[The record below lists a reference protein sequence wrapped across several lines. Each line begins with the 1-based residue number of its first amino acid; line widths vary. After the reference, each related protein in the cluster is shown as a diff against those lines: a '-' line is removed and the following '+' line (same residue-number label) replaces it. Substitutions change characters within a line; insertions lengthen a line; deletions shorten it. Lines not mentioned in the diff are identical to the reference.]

1 MTEMQQIP
9 RRDEIPEPYRWD
21 LTTIYPDDAAWE
33 QDVAAIEGMLGDV
46 AALQGRVARS
56 ADDLL
61 AALRLRDQASMRL
74 SQVYVYAN
82 RRFDSDT
89 TDPVGQALA
98 ERAGTLAAKVSAAL
112 AFIDPEILS
121 APEAQIRAWLREH
134 PDLAVYEYA
143 LDQLLRQRAHVRS
156 AEVEAILAQFSDITR
171 APGEIFEVLT
181 NADLSFP
188 TIEDEQGQPVQLS
201 HGRYLRFLRSPDRRV
216 RRDAFIGYY
225 SAFQGI
231 RNTLGASLAAQVRT
245 HVLNARVRHYSSSLA
260 AALTPTDIP
269 VEVYHNLIATV
280 NANLSRLHRY
290 LRLRRRMMGLDELHF
305 YDLYAPLVPEAD
317 VAVPYAEGERLVRA
331 AFAPLG
337 EEYGAAI
344 AEAFSSRWIDV
355 YENVGKRS
363 GAYSDGAYTTAP
375 FMLLNYQDRLN
386 DVFTLA
392 HELGHAMH
400 SYFTRKTQP
409 YVYGDYT
416 IFVAEVAS
424 TLNEALLTDYLLQT
438 RDDPILRRYLIVE
451 QLEDIRTTLFRQT
464 MFAQF
469 ELEIHRRAE
478 ADEPLTTELFST
490 IYRDL
495 VMRYHGAE
503 VTLDEQIALEWA
515 RIPHFYYNF
524 YVYQYAT
531 GLSAALALHKR
542 IVSEG
547 RPAIERYLR
556 FLRSGSSRPSIEL
569 LRDAG
574 VDMLS
579 PAPIQAA
586 MDHFDTLLSDLEQMT
601 ETAQR

>member
-1 MTEMQQIP
+1 MTEMQKIP
-9 RRDEIPEPYRWD
+9 RRDEIPEQYRWD

-33 QDVAAIEGMLGDV
+33 QDIAAIESMLGDV

-61 AALRLRDQASMRL
+61 AALRMRDQVSMRL
-74 SQVYVYAN
+74 WQVYVYAN

-112 AFIDPEILS
+112 AFIDPEILV
-121 APEAQIRAWLREH
+121 APEEQIRAWLRDH

-143 LDQLLRQRAHVRS
+143 LDQLLRQRDHVRS

-188 TIEDEQGQPVQLS
+188 TIEDEHGQTVQLS
-201 HGRYLRFLRSPDRRV
+201 HGRYMRLLRSPDRRV

-245 HVLNARVRHYSSSLA
+245 HVLNARVRNYTSSLE
-260 AALTPTDIP
+260 AALTPNDIP

-290 LRLRRRMMGLDELHF
+290 LRLRRRIMGLDELHF

-331 AFAPLG
+331 AFEPLG

-344 AEAFSSRWIDV
+344 AEAFGNRWIDV

-438 RDDPILRRYLIVE
+438 DRKSV
-451 QLEDIRTTLFRQT
+451 
-464 MFAQF
+464 
-469 ELEIHRRAE
+469 
-478 ADEPLTTELFST
+478 
-490 IYRDL
+490 
-495 VMRYHGAE
+495 V
-503 VTLDEQIALEWA
+503 
-515 RIPHFYYNF
+515 
-524 YVYQYAT
+524 
-531 GLSAALALHKR
+531 
-542 IVSEG
+542 
-547 RPAIERYLR
+547 
-556 FLRSGSSRPSIEL
+556 
-569 LRDAG
+569 
-574 VDMLS
+574 
-579 PAPIQAA
+579 
-586 MDHFDTLLSDLEQMT
+586 
-601 ETAQR
+601 

>member
-1 MTEMQQIP
+1 MTDTQKVP
-9 RRDEIPEPYRWD
+9 RRDEIPEQYRWD

-33 QDVAAIEGMLGDV
+33 RDIAAIEQMLGDV
-46 AALQGRVARS
+46 SALQGHVARS

-61 AALRLRDQASMRL
+61 KALRLRDQVSMRL
-74 SQVYVYAN
+74 WQIYVYAN

-112 AFIDPEILS
+112 AFIDPEILA
-121 APEAQIRAWLREH
+121 APEDQIRAWLKEH

-156 AEVEAILAQFSDITR
+156 AEIEAILAQFSDITR
-171 APGEIFEVLT
+171 APGEIYEVLT

-188 TIEDEQGQPVQLS
+188 TIEDEQGQQVQLS
-201 HGRYLRFLRSPDRRV
+201 HGRFLRFLRSPDRRV
-216 RRDAFIGYY
+216 RRDAFVGYY

-245 HVLNARVRHYSSSLA
+245 HVVNARIRNYASSLE
-260 AALTPTDIP
+260 AALLPNDIP

-280 NANLSRLHRY
+280 SANLPRLHRY
-290 LRLRRRMMGLDELHF
+290 LRLRRRIMGLDELHF

-317 VAVPYAEGERLVRA
+317 IAVPYDEAERLVRA
-331 AFAPLG
+331 AFEPLG
-337 EEYGAAI
+337 EEYGAAV
-344 AEAFSSRWIDV
+344 AEAFRSRWIDV

-375 FMLLNYQDRLN
+375 FMLLNYQGRLN

-409 YVYGDYT
+409 YIYGDYT

-424 TLNEALLTDYLLQT
+424 TLNEALLTDYLLKT
-438 RDDPILRRYLIVE
+438 HDDPKLRRYLIVE

-464 MFAQF
+464 MFAEF
-469 ELEIHRRAE
+469 ELDIHRRAE
-478 ADEPLTTELFST
+478 AGEPLTAELFST

-495 VMRYHGAE
+495 VARYHGSE
-503 VTLDEQIALEWA
+503 VALDEQIALEWA

-542 IVSEG
+542 IVNEG

-579 PAPIQAA
+579 SLPIQAA
-586 MDHFDTLLSDLEQMT
+586 MDHFDALLDELDRVEGSQV
-601 ETAQR
+601 

>member
-1 MTEMQQIP
+1 MTEMQKIP
-9 RRDEIPEPYRWD
+9 RRDEIPEQYRWD
-21 LTTIYPDDAAWE
+21 LTTIYPNDAAWE
-33 QDVAAIEGMLGDV
+33 QDIAAIEGMLGDI
-46 AALQGRVARS
+46 AAMQGRVVRS

-61 AALRLRDQASMRL
+61 LALRLRDQASMRL
-74 SQVYVYAN
+74 WQIYVYAN

-98 ERAGTLAAKVSAAL
+98 ERAGTLVAKVSAAL

-121 APEAQIRAWLREH
+121 APEEQIRAWLREH
-134 PDLAVYEYA
+134 SDLAVYEYA

-156 AEVEAILAQFSDITR
+156 AEIEAILAQFSDITR

-188 TIEDEQGQPVQLS
+188 TIADEQGQTVQLS
-201 HGRYLRFLRSPDRRV
+201 HGRYLRFLRSSDRRV

-245 HVLNARVRHYSSSLA
+245 HVLNAQVRNYSSSLE
-260 AALTPTDIP
+260 AALTPNDIP

-280 NANLSRLHRY
+280 NASLPRLHRY
-290 LRLRRRMMGLDELHF
+290 FRLRRRIMGLDELHF

-331 AFAPLG
+331 AFEPLG

-344 AEAFSSRWIDV
+344 AEAFGSRWIDV

-386 DVFTLA
+386 DAFTLA

-438 RDDPILRRYLIVE
+438 RDDPTLRRYLLVE

-464 MFAQF
+464 MFAEF

-478 ADEPLTTELFST
+478 AGEPLTTELFST

-495 VMRYHGAE
+495 VARYHGAE

-531 GLSAALALHKR
+531 GLSAALALHTH

-586 MDHFDTLLSDLEQMT
+586 MDHFDALLGELEQMT
-601 ETAQR
+601 EAAQG